1 MPPTKPSLKSFKV
14 VSIEGLNAYQEAE
27 TKAKAKRLK
36 EIEDGLMV
44 ENGVYLDMNE
54 VVTNPNLKNIGEVIF
69 SYLNFESLIE
79 ARKVSKTW
87 YCYLENERE
96 IWISSLWKRLAYLK
110 EGSWCDYNQTYINKK
125 YPPIPVLF
133 KGGLISEDI

>member
-54 VVTNPNLKNIGEVIF
+54 VVTNPNLKTLV
-69 SYLNFESLIE
+69 
-79 ARKVSKTW
+79 K
-87 YCYLENERE
+87 
-96 IWISSLWKRLAYLK
+96 
-110 EGSWCDYNQTYINKK
+110 
-125 YPPIPVLF
+125 
-133 KGGLISEDI
+133 